1 MGKHTAFPIA
11 IREALDNGLFDE
23 AILGAAHF
31 YPIYPIIFPIIQFTI
46 SNPRPQEG

>member
-1 MGKHTAFPIA
+1 MEKHTTFPIA
-11 IREALDNGLFDE
+11 IREALDGGLFNQ

-31 YPIYPIIFPIIQFTI
+31 YPIYPIIFTIIQFTI